1 MNMKKLLLFAI
12 FSLVCCSIS
21 AQDCDLCGTWSG
33 VFRLFNDGDNTTQR
47 TYIKIKRYGDK
58 YVVQVKQV
66 YTYEDQGSKTYY
78 WHECTDVKVNG
89 NLITWKSFSSRESNE
104 DVNWK
109 CNGSVIDVA
118 KIYYVCSARLDDEIL
133 YFTQTPE
140 IYCYARNG
148 ELIGMFPQQAF
159 PTKELFKNDDNW

>member
-1 MNMKKLLLFAI
+1 MKKLILFSIVALLSCMA
-12 FSLVCCSIS
+12 VV
-21 AQDCDLCGTWSG
+21 AQEQDPWVGTWSG

-47 TYIKIKRYGDK
+47 MYIKIKRYGDK

-89 NLITWKSFSSRESNE
+89 NLITWKSFSHQLE
-104 DVNWK
+104 DGDSK
-109 CNGSVIDVA
+109 HNGRVIDVA
-118 KIYYVCSARLDDEIL
+118 KYYYVCSARLDDEIL